1 MYSRRFPIC
10 KNRKKDIEFLTSS
23 FYGYVFFRHSKEI
36 TILQQHFQQELK
48 AAFSGDTGGID
59 MLNRVQ
65 ELEIEIEN
73 TRKECEMQLKEM
85 QEVHENEKQQM
96 KDDMAT
102 VLQVFNKCMNFCD
115 RNNRKEFF
123 WKATVV
129 RMQICYLRN
138 KRN

>member
-1 MYSRRFPIC
+1 ME
-10 KNRKKDIEFLTSS
+10 KNTKKTLNFSLVS
-23 FYGYVFFRHSKEI
+23 FNCYVFFRHSKEI
-36 TILQQHFQQELK
+36 AILQQHFQQELK

-85 QEVHENEKQQM
+85 QEFHENEKQQM

-102 VLQVFNKCMNFCD
+102 VLQVSSKRMSFC
-115 RNNRKEFF
+115 
-123 WKATVV
+123 
-129 RMQICYLRN
+129 Y
-138 KRN
+138 